1 MGKKNIIIFLS
12 VILSL
17 ILIAVTC
24 VLVTKHDKTVIKIGD
39 TEICESEFLMVF
51 ENEIRAQ
58 MLSKVVDK
66 DLKNPWEYE
75 IDGKTLKEQALK
87 ATCDKILEYVS
98 QQRLFSEYEIFDWSY
113 EKFKDKYSEKLSN
126 AYSDEE
132 IQYGTQNYTEYD
144 YYVYLHSI
152 YRNDVENKI
161 LNDTDEQK
169 IYDFYVSFGDLFRD
183 TDVYV
188 FERYGIDKTK
198 ENAKDLIKKASK
210 GDISPDV
217 SVSKVTLDAY
227 TSKYDEALEL
237 TVDLGENI
245 YDMQYE
251 GAEIFTENEYELL
264 YIKTLSYKKGE
275 IRNYKDCREIVKER
289 FAEYSFDKEIENIK
303 STLKVEKTKYYNKL
317 KLY

>member
-1 MGKKNIIIFLS
+1 MSKKNIIIFLS

-17 ILIAVTC
+17 SLIAVTC
-24 VLVTKHDKTVIKIGD
+24 VLVIKHDKTVIKIGD
-39 TEICESEFLMVF
+39 TEIRESEFLMIF

-58 MLSKVVDK
+58 MLSEVVDK

-75 IDGKTLKEQALK
+75 IDGKTLKEQALD
-87 ATCDKILEYVS
+87 ATCDKVLEYVS
-98 QQRLFSEYEIFDWSY
+98 QQRIFSEYEVFDWSY
-113 EKFKDKYSEKLSN
+113 NKFKDKYSEKLSN

-152 YRNDVENKI
+152 YRIDVENEI

-198 ENAKDLIKKASK
+198 ENAKDLIEKASK
-210 GDISPDV
+210 GDISPDI
-217 SVSKVTLDAY
+217 SVSKVTIDAY

-289 FAEYSFDKEIENIK
+289 FAEYSFDKEIEKIK
-303 STLKVEKTKYYNKL
+303 STLKVEKTKYYNRL